1 MENQNPPLIT
11 LLIRYLGIGFIATG
25 IHYVVFLVL
34 VTTEFATPL
43 LASICGGM
51 VGAIASFIGNRA
63 LCFVADGSRKFQ
75 PVRFALVALAT
86 NFGNGVGMWFLIKS
100 NLSPLISQVLG
111 NLRTSLQLCE
121 NPRNT

>member
-51 VGAIASFIGNRA
+51 VGA
-63 LCFVADGSRKFQ
+63 
-75 PVRFALVALAT
+75 
-86 NFGNGVGMWFLIKS
+86 
-100 NLSPLISQVLG
+100 
-111 NLRTSLQLCE
+111 
-121 NPRNT
+121 